1 MIWFY
6 YALDIYILGKEVTKM
21 NIYDT
26 ANRLAQ
32 ELKQSEEYVNY
43 KMAKEALRLNPDL
56 KKKIEEFEAARYDA
70 QITAMQTGKN
80 DEEKTKK
87 MQQLYIELYENQDAA
102 KFFDA
107 ETKFNIILSD
117 VNKIIGD
124 AVMDVLK

>member
-1 MIWFY
+1 M
-6 YALDIYILGKEVTKM
+6 DIYIIIGKEVTKM

>member
-1 MIWFY
+1 
-6 YALDIYILGKEVTKM
+6 M

-26 ANRLAQ
+26 ANKLAQ
-32 ELKQSEEYVNY
+32 EIKQSEEYVNY
-43 KMAKEALRLNPDL
+43 KMAKETLSLKPEL
-56 KKKIEEFEAARYDA
+56 KKKIEEFELARYDA

-87 MQQLYIELYENQDAA
+87 MQQLYIELFEDADAA

-107 ETKFNIILSD
+107 ETKFNIVLAD